1 MCGICGFMNRLG
13 KNENEIII
21 EKMLSKITHRGPD
34 GKGAFVKDEL
44 AMGNTRLSLVGL
56 DNGKQPIWNEDHTLC
71 LVCNGEIYNY
81 KELKKKMQEKGHYF
95 HTDTDVEVIIHLY
108 EEYGMDFLNQPNGQ
122 FAFALYDS
130 KKECLFCARD
140 HVGIA
145 PFFYTVKEN
154 IFLFASEIKSLLE
167 YPEVER
173 RIDMEGMDQFFTF
186 PGMISPYT
194 IFEGIK
200 SLEAGAYLVYQ
211 SSGKLVKRVYWDL
224 CYPKIGDLNY
234 AYDEEYYVET
244 LAGLLEEAVS
254 IRLQADA
261 SVGVYVSGGLDSS
274 LIACT
279 IDKLRKSREIKSFSV
294 EFDQKDISEEEFQS
308 MVVQQIQSEHHR
320 QVVHSDE
327 IARYLETAVYYS
339 ESPLKE
345 TYNVAS
351 YMLSK
356 MVKQNQVKAVL
367 TGEGADELFAGYV
380 GYKFDQYRM
389 MNPNEHN
396 ASEEEARYRHKLWGD
411 RDFFYEKP
419 YFKYENTKRK
429 LYAPSVSRQFDR
441 FNCMNH
447 SIVNCEALRDI
458 DIVHKRSYVDFK
470 VRLADHLL
478 SDHGD
483 RMVYANGVEARYPY
497 LDQKVLNFVTQIP
510 PHLKLFGFD
519 GKYILKQIANNCVP
533 SEIVQRPK
541 FSFVAP
547 GSASLLREHKDY
559 VTDILSYDRIKRH
572 GYFNADYIEVLKKE
586 YLMDNY
592 KQNPT
597 FDNDLL
603 MSVLTFEL
611 LLNCFSIPDFNR

>member
-224 CYPKIGDLNY
+224 CYPKMRFCLSAAKHGPF
-234 AYDEEYYVET
+234 
-244 LAGLLEEAVS
+244 
-254 IRLQADA
+254 
-261 SVGVYVSGGLDSS
+261 SG
-274 LIACT
+274 
-279 IDKLRKSREIKSFSV
+279 
-294 EFDQKDISEEEFQS
+294 
-308 MVVQQIQSEHHR
+308 
-320 QVVHSDE
+320 
-327 IARYLETAVYYS
+327 
-339 ESPLKE
+339 PL
-345 TYNVAS
+345 
-351 YMLSK
+351 
-356 MVKQNQVKAVL
+356 VL
-367 TGEGADELFAGYV
+367 PV
-380 GYKFDQYRM
+380 
-389 MNPNEHN
+389 
-396 ASEEEARYRHKLWGD
+396 
-411 RDFFYEKP
+411 
-419 YFKYENTKRK
+419 
-429 LYAPSVSRQFDR
+429 
-441 FNCMNH
+441 
-447 SIVNCEALRDI
+447 
-458 DIVHKRSYVDFK
+458 
-470 VRLADHLL
+470 
-478 SDHGD
+478 
-483 RMVYANGVEARYPY
+483 
-497 LDQKVLNFVTQIP
+497 
-510 PHLKLFGFD
+510 
-519 GKYILKQIANNCVP
+519 
-533 SEIVQRPK
+533 
-541 FSFVAP
+541 
-547 GSASLLREHKDY
+547 SASRTQRGIY
-559 VTDILSYDRIKRH
+559 AGDI
-572 GYFNADYIEVLKKE
+572 
-586 YLMDNY
+586 
-592 KQNPT
+592 
-597 FDNDLL
+597 
-603 MSVLTFEL
+603 EL
-611 LLNCFSIPDFNR
+611 ARRQARQ